1 MSWSEGFY
9 LGEIMKRSDFL
20 MDANELVEKVLESLK
35 NGDSACI
42 IAQSDLDKFYKERE
56 ELEKY
61 KWLYKVACEIIHDID
76 GTKVDEIMKDLD
88 RLWNLKNRLDRRN
101 KNDN

>member
-1 MSWSEGFY
+1 
-9 LGEIMKRSDFL
+9 
-20 MDANELVEKVLESLK
+20 MDTNELVEKVLKCLK
-35 NGDSACI
+35 NNDTACV
-42 IAQSDLDKFYKERE
+42 IAQSDLDKFCQERE

-76 GTKVDEIMKDLD
+76 GTKVDEIMEDLE
-88 RLWNLKNRLDRRN
+88 RLWNLKNRLDRRD